1 MIQVVSQ
8 RDYHSRPRRGK
19 SGRRLL
25 ISDGRQWGEERVGL
39 ALTVSYY
46 SVDWTLNFRILLLS
60 ERSLEVVRKL
70 LGS

>member
-46 SVDWTLNFRILLLS
+46 SADRTS
-60 ERSLEVVRKL
+60 SLQNHYASDL
-70 LGS
+70 ACGAL